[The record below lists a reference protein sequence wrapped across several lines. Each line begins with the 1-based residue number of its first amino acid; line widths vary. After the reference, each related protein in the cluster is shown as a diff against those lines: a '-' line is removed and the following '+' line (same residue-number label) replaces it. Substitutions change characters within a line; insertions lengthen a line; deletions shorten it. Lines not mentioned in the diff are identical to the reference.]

1 MTIHPAWVGLSLV
14 GHLGAKTFRA
24 LLARFGT
31 PEHVLT
37 ADESSL
43 RAITGIGPK
52 ISQQIR
58 AVDVQQVE
66 ANLRR
71 WQARGVCVLTW
82 QDDAY
87 PEPLRPLDDAPP
99 TLFVRGEQPI
109 NRPIAIVG
117 TRHPTESNRRYAQN
131 LASTLVEKGWCIV
144 SGLALGVDAAA
155 HMGALALPAGR
166 TLAVLG
172 GGVLNIFPPE
182 HTRLADVVLRQ
193 GALLSETNPEAPASA
208 GQLVARNRLISG
220 LSEALIVIQT
230 EADGGAM
237 YAARFARAQGRPVY
251 ALDIDAGGN
260 RLLLETGA
268 HPLRPDLSDLP
279 F

>member
-1 MTIHPAWVGLSLV
+1 M
-14 GHLGAKTFRA
+14 
-24 LLARFGT
+24 LAQFGT
-31 PEHVLT
+31 PEHVLA
-37 ADESSL
+37 ADSTSL
-43 RAITGIGPK
+43 RAIPGIGPK
-52 ISQQIR
+52 ISQQIK

-66 ANLRR
+66 TDLRR
-71 WQARGVCVLTW
+71 WRARGVSVLTW
-82 QDDAY
+82 ADEAY
-87 PEPLRPLDDAPP
+87 PSALRPLDDAPP
-99 TLFVRGEQPI
+99 TLFLRGEQPI
-109 NRPIAIVG
+109 SRQIAIVG
-117 TRHPTESNRRYAQN
+117 TRRPTQANRRSAQN
-131 LASTLVEKGWCIV
+131 LATALVEGGWCIV

-155 HMGALALPAGR
+155 HMGALALPEGR
-166 TLAVLG
+166 TQAVLG
-172 GGVLNIFPPE
+172 SGVLNIFPPE
-182 HTRLADVVLRQ
+182 HARLAEVVLRQ

-260 RLLLETGA
+260 SQLLASGA
-268 HPLRPDLSDLP
+268 IPLHPDLRDLP